1 MSLVWQLAIDEQ
13 GCNTQ
18 IPNQLCLNFTV
29 GFWDDDQNLI
39 SQIGSSF
46 LALCKVSPNYPMLLA
61 TRVCY
66 FFICVKAFLSTLQAS
81 KNGLV

>member
-39 SQIGSSF
+39 SQKGSPF
-46 LALCKVSPNYPMLLA
+46 LALCKLSPNYPILLA
-61 TRVCY
+61 SRACY
-66 FFICVKAFLSTLQAS
+66 FSSRVKVFRFTLQAI
-81 KNGLV
+81 KYL